1 MRQFNKTIKRNVLMV
16 VVKYL
21 VYFTV
26 ELHSFVT
33 KNLRVISLQFI
44 E

>member
-1 MRQFNKTIKRNVLMV
+1 MRQFNKTIKRNALIV

-21 VYFTV
+21 EYFTV
-26 ELHSFVT
+26 ESHSFVT
-33 KNLRVISLQFI
+33 KNLRVISSHFT